1 MLVIGRQGL
10 WAVATTSGKQKR
22 HSSQQRAM
30 LPCCCCCHVLAD
42 DACALWCILAPLNL
56 LLGCL
61 LCSIGWTC
69 LLLFDWVPIAL
80 LRYLSLL
87 ALLAL
92 LVLLSLLLLLLLLR
106 FMLRGP
112 CHPSS
117 LLCCM
122 SFDVGSDALLHA
134 GPSVI
139 VPCMPWARMGT
150 FDGALSATL
159 AAGAQAG
166 QRTKSQ
172 RPRWTSFG
180 VAQSWLT

>member
-80 LRYLSLL
+80 LRYCLCWLCWL
-87 ALLAL
+87 
-92 LVLLSLLLLLLLLR
+92 
-106 FMLRGP
+106 
-112 CHPSS
+112 CW
-117 LLCCM
+117 LCCLCC
-122 SFDVGSDALLHA
+122 FCCFCCFCCDL
-134 GPSVI
+134 
-139 VPCMPWARMGT
+139 C
-150 FDGALSATL
+150 
-159 AAGAQAG
+159 
-166 QRTKSQ
+166 
-172 RPRWTSFG
+172 
-180 VAQSWLT
+180 